1 MDLHVKLY
9 YLRDSPLLR
18 TQKPYM
24 VGPGFLKTIPTC
36 NYRLAPGPEQLIEDV
51 RGSTEEFTLA
61 KQGFTFRSW
70 SPSEIDWTDENQ
82 IVNTYL
88 SEAQELVRQELNL
101 GEDFV
106 RSEVFDWRIRN
117 TDSPERI
124 KNIEGGRMTKI
135 RPADVVHIDQSSAG
149 AFDRLNH
156 LLPKEEVDELTAR
169 YRVQIFNV
177 WRPVKGVVEQWP
189 LTICDARTATMDDLD
204 EMEYITEEFVRS
216 SYLAKFNERHRFYYM
231 SKMTNQDVCIF
242 KIFDSAYHTAGET
255 VGCPHTA
262 FKIESV
268 TSSSPRESIEA
279 RVFVFS
285 KY

>member
-106 RSEVFDWRIRN
+106 RSEVFDWRV
-117 TDSPERI
+117 SCE
-124 KNIEGGRMTKI
+124 
-135 RPADVVHIDQSSAG
+135 S
-149 AFDRLNH
+149 
-156 LLPKEEVDELTAR
+156 
-169 YRVQIFNV
+169 
-177 WRPVKGVVEQWP
+177 
-189 LTICDARTATMDDLD
+189 
-204 EMEYITEEFVRS
+204 S
-216 SYLAKFNERHRFYYM
+216 SY
-231 SKMTNQDVCIF
+231 I
-242 KIFDSAYHTAGET
+242 
-255 VGCPHTA
+255 
-262 FKIESV
+262 
-268 TSSSPRESIEA
+268 
-279 RVFVFS
+279 
-285 KY
+285 